1 LSAKMKYDC
10 LKYLHFMKNIVL
22 LWFFYTENKQ
32 SANYVQSFGGKKKL
46 KIMKNLSISFIKGN
60 F

>member
-1 LSAKMKYDC
+1 MKYDC